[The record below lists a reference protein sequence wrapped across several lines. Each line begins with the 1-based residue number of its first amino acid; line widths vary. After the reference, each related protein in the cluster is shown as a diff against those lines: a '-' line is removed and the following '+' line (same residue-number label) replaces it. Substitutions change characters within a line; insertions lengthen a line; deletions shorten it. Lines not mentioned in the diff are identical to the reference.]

1 MKNKRM
7 KLIGIVTVVI
17 VAIIVSIVLIFNQVQ
32 TNRNVLDKNSMQAM
46 VYNELTDTSADISNC
61 EYIKFSS
68 YFANDLDNDG
78 FEEKYDGTCNSIKDS
93 QTLYFDI
100 DVREGRLENG
110 VISINGKNF
119 KLATSLARDEM
130 FKNDYLGN
138 DITKLELNSLEAGVS
153 RNFNG
158 SIVAN
163 IGNDISNYSNGSN
176 TVTLTGTWTDG
187 SSSIEINKTIN
198 LKVDWYG
205 ETKTE
210 VDTKVE
216 TIHNIEEA
224 IGTDGLTLTFEVG
237 FKEIAE
243 ELLIQNQVTEVEI
256 PNLNGYEPISVVS
269 TSQNCEYNYDEERKV
284 LHIERK
290 ATLNGNVIEN
300 SVARTNTYRVQVK
313 YPLEAYETYGADTIS
328 LTFPTVGTYYGYNN
342 GAEELAEQKPYVPR
356 VKRSRRVCRA
366 KSICIKCKKKYN
378 TCMERR
384 SFRRNNI

>member
-1 MKNKRM
+1 
-7 KLIGIVTVVI
+7 
-17 VAIIVSIVLIFNQVQ
+17 
-32 TNRNVLDKNSMQAM
+32 
-46 VYNELTDTSADISNC
+46 
-61 EYIKFSS
+61 
-68 YFANDLDNDG
+68 
-78 FEEKYDGTCNSIKDS
+78 
-93 QTLYFDI
+93 
-100 DVREGRLENG
+100 
-110 VISINGKNF
+110 
-119 KLATSLARDEM
+119 M

-342 GAEELAEQKPYVPR
+342 GAEEFAEQNPYVSS
-356 VKRSRRVCRA
+356 VKRSITHAWREEVSEETTFDVFIGNYVYVPETRENKYVISKEMPLNIYNRVGQDTTKDDEYIVQWRGYTGKLA
-366 KSICIKCKKKYN
+366 EGQNGIYMAAPQMDRFKNGAICSYKG
-378 TCMERR
+378 
-384 SFRRNNI
+384 NIFYKLRWIIRGRWLDMCV